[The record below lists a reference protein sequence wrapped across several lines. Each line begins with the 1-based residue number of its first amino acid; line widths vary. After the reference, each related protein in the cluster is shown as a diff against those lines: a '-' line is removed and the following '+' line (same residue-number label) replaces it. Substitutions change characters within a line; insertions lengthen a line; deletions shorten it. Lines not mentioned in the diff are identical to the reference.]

1 MKRKSHSNSEKGS
14 TLVVAICVLTV
25 ISIIAAGVLSNA
37 NARYNVGSKA
47 VKAWKEALYAA
58 EAGGD
63 LAFNE
68 IRKPYVSP
76 SGTPFASGWV
86 LYDSS
91 APPTNPGTTTAP
103 DYAIGYGNSAPAFG
117 TNNNLTTKVTVDKFA
132 PLPGN
137 DFVSYYRIRSV
148 GIAQMFGLK
157 RTGMNDAL
165 QESSGTHFG
174 TGTAARGNGDSL
186 LRKIDYNYDHFKA
199 TYGYGD
205 ALPSTAATSSNGKG
219 SVAVSDPNHG
229 QVMRRIEMVAV
240 PVMPIEGAVK
250 TNGGSYN
257 FPIIDS
263 YNSANGNYP
272 GSGCAQNNTGC
283 NPQQYAD
290 SRNGNVVDGS
300 ANFNGTVYGDVTTNG
315 GNAGKN
321 SVSGVVDNNVPV
333 APVAPWPLPASF
345 PPTATSAPST
355 LTLPSQIAQPSPAP
369 ALTDVDSR
377 QQRIF
382 YYHYTSLG
390 GITINPP
397 ASLDPTGLPVSGIVE
412 ATVHILVD
420 GNVTGDI
427 TVSQGVF
434 AKIYF
439 YGNASGKADSYDN
452 QNVDGPGANNSYLP
466 PTGMTA
472 SLSTGSNAITS
483 SNANFVASD
492 VGKVIRGVGIPAGTT
507 ITAVTNATTATMSNA
522 AIPLQNGTKDISLS
536 ARASSWTMTTNTST
550 ADHFWMMGEGA
561 APKTITLGSGKPQ
574 ATYVVWYAPDYDFTV
589 NGNPDFVGAFVV
601 KSMTGNGNNTLH
613 FDKALLT
620 AGDPKDYRIASY
632 VEDIR

>member
-1 MKRKSHSNSEKGS
+1 MKRKLHFTSERGS

-68 IRKPYVSP
+68 IRKPYFSTP
-76 SGTPFASGWV
+76 GTPFASGWV
-86 LYDSS
+86 LGDSS
-91 APPTNPGTTTAP
+91 APPPNPGSATAP
-103 DYAIGYGNSAPAFG
+103 DYAIGYGNTAPTFG
-117 TNNNLTTKVTVDKFA
+117 TNNNLSAKVTVDRLGQ
-132 PLPGN
+132 LPGN
-137 DFVSYYRIRSV
+137 DLVYYYRIRSL

-205 ALPSTAATSSNGKG
+205 VLPSTTATSSNGKG

-257 FPIIDS
+257 FPYIDS
-263 YNSANGNYP
+263 YNSTNGAYP
-272 GSGCAQNNTGC
+272 GSNCAVTPTC
-283 NPQQYAD
+283 TTYAD
-290 SRNGNVVDGS
+290 ARNGNVVDGS
-300 ANFNGTVYGDVTTNG
+300 PNFNGTVYGDVTTNG

-321 SVSGVVDNNVPV
+321 KVSGVIDNNVPV
-333 APVAPWPLPASF
+333 APIANWPEPASALF
-345 PPTATSAPST
+345 PVATTAPST
-355 LTLPSQIAQPSPAP
+355 LTPPAQEIAPTGNNP
-369 ALTDVDSR
+369 VDSR
-377 QQRIF
+377 QQRTF
-382 YYHYTSLG
+382 YYHYSSLG
-390 GITINPP
+390 SITINPAP
-397 ASLDPTGLPVSGIVE
+397 ALDSTGLGGGVVE
-412 ATVHILVD
+412 TYVNIKVD
-420 GNVTGDI
+420 GDVTSNTI
-427 TVSQGVF
+427 TVGKGVF

-439 YGNASGKADSYDN
+439 HGDVDAKANTFDNSNTEPIAGIMLPRTGTMTLSNAS
-452 QNVDGPGANNSYLP
+452 
-466 PTGMTA
+466 TTMT
-472 SLSTGSNAITS
+472 STDTS
-483 SNANFVASD
+483 FTASD
-492 VGKVIRGVGIPAGTT
+492 VGKQVRGIGIPSGTT
-507 ITAVTNATTATMSNA
+507 IATVVNSSTVTLSAMPTYNGTQSAVTLGGYTAS
-522 AIPLQNGTKDISLS
+522 PS
-536 ARASSWTMTTNTST
+536 TSES
-550 ADHFWMMGEGA
+550 DHFWMIGEG
-561 APKTITLGSGKPQ
+561 TNQSITLGSGSPQ
-574 ATYVVWYAPDYDFTV
+574 TTYVVWYAPNADFTV

-613 FDKALLT
+613 FDKALLN
-620 AGDPKDYRIASY
+620 AGTPSDYRIASY

>member
-1 MKRKSHSNSEKGS
+1 MKQNSLFNSEKAS

-25 ISIIAAGVLSNA
+25 ISIIAAGVLANA

-68 IRKPYVSP
+68 IRKPYLSTP
-76 SGTPFASGWV
+76 GTSFASGWV
-86 LYDSS
+86 LNDAS
-91 APPTNPGTTTAP
+91 APPPNPGSATAP
-103 DYAIGYGNSAPAFG
+103 DYAIGYGNTAPTFG
-117 TNNNLTTKVTVDKFA
+117 TNNNLSTKVTVDKLGN
-132 PLPGN
+132 LPGN
-137 DFVSYYRIRSV
+137 STTYYYRIRSL
-148 GIAQMFGLK
+148 GIARMFGLK

-165 QESSGTHFG
+165 QESSGTHFS

-186 LRKIDYNYDHFKA
+186 LRKIDYNYDHFLA

-205 ALPSTAATSSNGKG
+205 ALPSTTATSSNGKA

-257 FPIIDS
+257 FPYIDS
-263 YNSANGNYP
+263 YNSANGAYP
-272 GSGCAQNNTGC
+272 GSNCATTPTC
-283 NPQQYAD
+283 PTYAD
-290 SRNGNVVDGS
+290 ARNGNVVDGS
-300 ANFNGTVYGDVTTNG
+300 PNFNGTVYGDVTTAG
-315 GNAGKN
+315 GNADKN
-321 SVSGVVDNNVPV
+321 HVSGVIDNNVPV
-333 APVAPWPLPASF
+333 APIANWPEPAAALFPAATAAPG
-345 PPTATSAPST
+345 T
-355 LTLPSQIAQPSPAP
+355 LNLPSQVAQPSPAP
-369 ALTDVDSR
+369 AGTDVDSR
-377 QQRIF
+377 QQRVF

-390 GITINPP
+390 GMTINPP
-397 ASLDPTGLPVSGIVE
+397 ATLDAAGLPAGGNVE

-420 GNVTGDI
+420 GNVTGSI
-427 TVSQGVF
+427 TVGQGVF

-439 YGNASGKADSYDN
+439 VGNASGKADSYDN
-452 QNVDGPGANNSYLP
+452 NNVDGPGNNNTYLP
-466 PTGMTA
+466 PAGTTA
-472 SLSTGSNAITS
+472 TLTNGSTTITS

-492 VGKVIRGVGIPAGTT
+492 VGKVIRGVGIPPGTT
-507 ITAVTNATTATMSNA
+507 ITAVTNATTATMSAA
-522 AIPLQNGTKDISLS
+522 AIPVQNGTKDISLS
-536 ARASSWTMTTNTST
+536 ARASSWTMTTNTSA
-550 ADHFWMMGEGA
+550 ADHFWMIGEGTNQ
-561 APKTITLGSGKPQ
+561 TITLGSGGPQ
-574 ATYVVWYAPDYDFTV
+574 INYAVWYAPNADFTV

-620 AGDPKDYRIASY
+620 AGTPSDYRIASY

>member
-1 MKRKSHSNSEKGS
+1 MKRNPHFTKEQGS

-47 VKAWKEALYAA
+47 IKAWKEALYAA

-68 IRKPYVSP
+68 IRKPYFSTP
-76 SGTPFASGWV
+76 GTSFASGWV
-86 LYDSS
+86 LNDAS
-91 APPTNPGTTTAP
+91 APPPNPGSATAP
-103 DYAIGYGNSAPAFG
+103 DYAIGYGNTAPTFG
-117 TNNNLTTKVTVDKFA
+117 TNNNLSAKVTVDKLGQ
-132 PLPGN
+132 LPGN
-137 DFVSYYRIRSV
+137 DLVYYYRIRSL

-165 QESSGTHFG
+165 QESSGTHFSG
-174 TGTAARGNGDSL
+174 GTAARGNGDSL

-205 ALPSTAATSSNGKG
+205 VLPSTVAASSNGKA

-257 FPIIDS
+257 FPTIDS
-263 YNSANGNYP
+263 YNSANGAYP
-272 GSGCAQNNTGC
+272 GTNCAITPTC
-283 NPQQYAD
+283 ITYAD
-290 SRNGNVVDGS
+290 ARNGNVVDGS
-300 ANFNGTVYGDVTTNG
+300 PNFNGTVYGDVTTNG

-321 SVSGVVDNNVPV
+321 TVSGVIDNNVPV
-333 APVAPWPLPASF
+333 APIANWAEPASALF
-345 PPTATSAPST
+345 PAATTAPST
-355 LTLPSQIAQPSPAP
+355 LTPPAQEISP
-369 ALTDVDSR
+369 TGNTVIDSR
-377 QQRIF
+377 QQRTF
-382 YYHYTSLG
+382 YYHYSSLG
-390 GITINPP
+390 SITINPAP
-397 ASLDPTGLPVSGIVE
+397 ALDSTGLGGGVVE
-412 ATVHILVD
+412 TYVHIKVD
-420 GNVTGDI
+420 GDVTSNTI
-427 TVSQGVF
+427 TVGKGVF

-439 YGNASGKADSYDN
+439 HGNVSAKANTFDNNNTEPISGIMLPRTGTMTLSNAS
-452 QNVDGPGANNSYLP
+452 
-466 PTGMTA
+466 TTMT
-472 SLSTGSNAITS
+472 STDTT
-483 SNANFVASD
+483 FTASD
-492 VGKVIRGVGIPAGTT
+492 VGKQVRGIGIPSGTT
-507 ITAVTNATTATMSNA
+507 IAALVNSSTVTLSATPSYNGTQSAVTLGGYTAS
-522 AIPLQNGTKDISLS
+522 PS
-536 ARASSWTMTTNTST
+536 TSE
-550 ADHFWMMGEGA
+550 ADHFWMIGEG
-561 APKTITLGSGKPQ
+561 TNQSIVLGSGSPQ
-574 ATYVVWYAPDYDFTV
+574 TTYVVWYAPNADFTV

-620 AGDPKDYRIASY
+620 AGTPSDYRIASY

>member
-1 MKRKSHSNSEKGS
+1 MKPKSHPNSEQGS

-37 NARYNVGSKA
+37 NARYNVGSKS

-68 IRKPYVSP
+68 IRKPYFTTP
-76 SGTPFASGWV
+76 GTPFASGWV
-86 LYDSS
+86 QNDAS
-91 APPTNPGTTTAP
+91 APPPNSGSATAP
-103 DYAIGYGNSAPAFG
+103 YYSIGYSNSGPIFG
-117 TNNNLTTKVTVDKFA
+117 TNNNLTAKVTVDKLA

-137 DFVSYYRIRSV
+137 ASVFYYRIRSL

-165 QESSGTHFG
+165 QESSGTHFS

-205 ALPSTAATSSNGKG
+205 VLPSTAATSSNGKG

-229 QVMRRIEMVAV
+229 QVMRRIEMVVV

-263 YNSANGNYP
+263 YNSANGGYP
-272 GSGCAQNNTGC
+272 FGQNCATTPTC
-283 NPQQYAD
+283 PTYAD
-290 SRNGNVVDGS
+290 ARNGNVVDGS
-300 ANFNGTVYGDVTTNG
+300 PNFNGTVYGDVTTNG

-321 SVSGVVDNNVPV
+321 SVTGVIDNNVPV
-333 APVAPWPLPASF
+333 ASIAPWPMPVGFPA
-345 PPTATSAPST
+345 TASSAPST
-355 LTLPSQIAQPSPAP
+355 LTLPSQVAQPSPAP
-369 ALTDVDSR
+369 AGADVDSR
-377 QQRIF
+377 QQRVF

-397 ASLDPTGLPVSGIVE
+397 TTLDAAGLPAGGNVE

-434 AKIYF
+434 AKVYF

-452 QNVDGPGANNSYLP
+452 KNVDGPGNNNSYLP
-466 PTGMTA
+466 PAGTTA
-472 SLSTGSNAITS
+472 TLTNGSTTITS
-483 SNANFVASD
+483 SDANFVASD
-492 VGKVIRGVGIPAGTT
+492 VGKVVRGVGIVPGTT

-522 AIPLQNGTKDISLS
+522 AIPVQNGTKDITLS
-536 ARASSWTMTTNTST
+536 ARTSSWTMTTNTSI
-550 ADHFWMMGEGA
+550 ADHFWMLGEGA
-561 APKTITLGSGKPQ
+561 GPNTISLGSGKPQ
-574 ATYVVWYAPDYDFTV
+574 TTYVVWYAPNYDFSV
-589 NGNPDFVGAFVV
+589 NGNPDFAGAFVV

-613 FDKALLT
+613 FDKALLN
-620 AGDPKDYRIASY
+620 AGSPSDYRIASY

>member
-1 MKRKSHSNSEKGS
+1 MKLKSHLSSHKGS

-25 ISIIAAGVLSNA
+25 ISIVAAGVLANA

-47 VKAWKEALYAA
+47 VKAWKEAQYAA

-68 IRKPYVSP
+68 IRKSIPNP
-76 SGTPFASGWV
+76 GTQFASGWV
-86 LYDSS
+86 LNDAS
-91 APPTNPGTTTAP
+91 APPPNPGSATAP
-103 DYAIGYGNSAPAFG
+103 DYAIGYGNTAPTFG
-117 TNNNLTTKVTVDKFA
+117 TNNNLSAKVTVDKLA

-137 DFVSYYRIRSV
+137 GSVFYYRIRSL

-165 QESSGTHFG
+165 QESSGTHFSA
-174 TGTAARGNGDSL
+174 GTAARGNGDSL

-205 ALPSTAATSSNGKG
+205 ALPSTTATSSNGKA
-219 SVAVSDPNHG
+219 SVAVSDPNRG

-257 FPIIDS
+257 FPTIDS
-263 YNSANGNYP
+263 YNSANGAYP
-272 GSGCAQNNTGC
+272 SGCAT
-283 NPQQYAD
+283 NPSCPTYAD
-290 SRNGNVVDGS
+290 ARNGNVVDGS
-300 ANFNGTVYGDVTTNG
+300 PNFNGTVYGDVTTNG
-315 GNAGKN
+315 GNASKN
-321 SVSGVVDNNVPV
+321 SVSGVIDNNVPV
-333 APVAPWPLPASF
+333 APVAPWKVPAGF
-345 PPTATSAPST
+345 PAGASAAPST
-355 LTLPSQIAQPSPAP
+355 LTLPSQVAQPSPAP
-369 ALTDVDSR
+369 ANTDVDSR
-377 QQRIF
+377 QQRAF

-397 ASLDPTGLPVSGIVE
+397 AALDTAGLPAGGLVE

-427 TVSQGVF
+427 TVGQGVF

-439 YGNASGKADSYDN
+439 SGNASGKADSYDN
-452 QNVDGPGANNSYLP
+452 ENVDGPGGNNSYLP
-466 PTGMTA
+466 PTMTA
-472 SLSTGSNAITS
+472 SLTNGSNAITS
-483 SNANFVASD
+483 TNANFAASD
-492 VGKVIRGVGIPAGTT
+492 IGKVIRGVGIPAGTT

-522 AIPLQNGTKDISLS
+522 AIPLQNSSVTGPKDISLS
-536 ARASSWTMTTNTST
+536 ARTSSWTLTTST
-550 ADHFWMMGEGA
+550 SEADHFWMIGEGTGTTQ
-561 APKTITLGSGKPQ
+561 TIDLGSGKPQ
-574 ATYVVWYAPDYDFTV
+574 ATYVVWYAPNYAFTV

-620 AGDPKDYRIASY
+620 AGTPSDYRIASY

>member
-1 MKRKSHSNSEKGS
+1 MKRKSHFNSEKGS

-68 IRKPYVSP
+68 IRKPYFA
-76 SGTPFASGWV
+76 TPQTSFSSGWV
-86 LYDSS
+86 QNDSS
-91 APPTNPGTTTAP
+91 APPPNPGSGTAP
-103 DYAIGYGNSAPAFG
+103 NYAIGYSNSAPAFG
-117 TNNNLTTKVTVDKFA
+117 TNNNLSAKVTVDKLA
-132 PLPGN
+132 PLPGSSTV
-137 DFVSYYRIRSV
+137 FYYRIRSL

-186 LRKIDYNYDHFKA
+186 LRKIDYNYDHFLA

-205 ALPSTAATSSNGKG
+205 VLPSTAATSSNGKG

-240 PVMPIEGAVK
+240 PMMPIEGAVK

-257 FPIIDS
+257 FPFIDS
-263 YNSANGNYP
+263 YNSANGIYP
-272 GSGCAQNNTGC
+272 SGCATTPTC
-283 NPQQYAD
+283 PTYAD
-290 SRNGNVVDGS
+290 ARNGNVVDGS
-300 ANFNGTVYGDVTTNG
+300 PNFNGTVYGDVTTNG

-321 SVSGVVDNNVPV
+321 SVSGVIDNNVPV
-333 APVAPWPLPASF
+333 APVAPWPVPAGF
-345 PPTATSAPST
+345 PVAATSAPST
-355 LTLPSQIAQPSPAP
+355 LTLPSQIAQPGSGS
-369 ALTDVDSR
+369 TDVDSR

-382 YYHYTSLG
+382 YYHYTSLDS
-390 GITINPP
+390 ITINPP
-397 ASLDPTGLPVSGIVE
+397 ATLDPTGLPAGGNVE
-412 ATVHILVD
+412 AIVHIWVD
-420 GNVTGDI
+420 GDVTGSID
-427 TVSQGVF
+427 VGQGVF

-452 QNVDGPGANNSYLP
+452 ENVDGPGANNSYLP

-472 SLSTGSNAITS
+472 NLTIGSMTITS
-483 SNANFVASD
+483 SNASFVASD
-492 VGKVIRGVGIPAGTT
+492 VGKVIRGVGIPSGTT
-507 ITAVTNATTATMSNA
+507 ITAVTNATTATMSKA
-522 AIPLQNGTKDISLS
+522 AAPLQSGTKDISLS
-536 ARASSWTMTTNTST
+536 ARPSSWTMTTNTSA
-550 ADHFWMMGEGA
+550 ADHFWMLGEGA
-561 APKTITLGSGKPQ
+561 TGTITLGSGKPQ
-574 ATYVVWYAPDYDFTV
+574 TTYVVWYAPNYDFSV